1 MVDIMSVNM
10 EVSAQLATA
19 SLLGLPAQVITEQ
32 FTYFFINL
40 AVKYS
45 FSEVGVVATVVTAG
59 K

>member
-1 MVDIMSVNM
+1 MSVNM